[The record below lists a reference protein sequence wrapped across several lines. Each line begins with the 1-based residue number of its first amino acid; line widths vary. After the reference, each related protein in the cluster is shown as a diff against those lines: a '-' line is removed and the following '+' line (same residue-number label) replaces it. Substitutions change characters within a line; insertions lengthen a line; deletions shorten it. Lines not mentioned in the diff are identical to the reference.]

1 MGGREL
7 PKIRFYD
14 ADVGYE
20 NLRAEKKSGDLYV
33 IKSIPYFIYNI
44 SVDDIVRVHR
54 DETDRTLCFSEVIEP
69 SPHKTIRVRT
79 TEFTLDDQRGEA
91 LLDTIE
97 GFGCDLETLP
107 PRLIAVD
114 LPSESVAKAV
124 TEFLTRG
131 SFRWEWAKPS
141 IKMAD

>member
-1 MGGREL
+1 MGRREL

-20 NLRAEKKSGDLYV
+20 NLRAEKKNEDLYV

-44 SVDDIVRVHR
+44 SIDDVVRVHR
-54 DETDRTLCFSEVIEP
+54 DETDHVLCFSELVEP
-69 SPHKTIRVRT
+69 SSHKTIRVRT
-79 TEFTLDDQRGEA
+79 TDFTLDDERGDA
-91 LLDTIE
+91 LLDAIE
-97 GFGCDLETLP
+97 DFGCDLETLP

-124 TEFLTRG
+124 TEFLTRS

-141 IKMAD
+141 S